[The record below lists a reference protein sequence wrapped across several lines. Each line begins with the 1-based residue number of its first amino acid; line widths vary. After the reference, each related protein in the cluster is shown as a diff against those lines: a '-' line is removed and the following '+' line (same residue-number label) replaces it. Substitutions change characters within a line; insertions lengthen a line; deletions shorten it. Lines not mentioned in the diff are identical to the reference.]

1 MKRKIVSVLM
11 TAVLMMGVLA
21 GCGGSETAT
30 QSAASATGGETSAES
45 TEAESTESSGSESL
59 TAESGGETTG
69 GVLRVGMECAYAPFN
84 WTQESPEVPNGDTA
98 VPIYGSNYYAY
109 GYDVMMAQKLADALG
124 MELEIHKV
132 EWDTIGLAM
141 DSGEYDC
148 IIAGMG
154 RTPEREAAYAFT
166 EPYYYRDNCLTVK
179 KGSGLE
185 DITSLADLAG
195 KNVTV
200 TTQTGTG
207 WISLQEQIPDRVE
220 GANYATTAEC
230 FMAVAN
236 GVADV
241 ALIDVPTAQSALL
254 SNPDL
259 VMITFEEGKG
269 FVDDNGMTNVC
280 IATRLDDTELR
291 DKLQGAMDEM
301 NWDKAQMDEMM
312 SLAIDI
318 QPAAN

>member
-21 GCGGSETAT
+21 GCGGSEAAT
-30 QSAASATGGETSAES
+30 QSAASTTGGETSAES
-45 TEAESTESSGSESL
+45 SGSESSA
-59 TAESGGETTG
+59 AESGGETTG

>member
-1 MKRKIVSVLM
+1 MM
-11 TAVLMMGVLA
+11 AAAVIMAGMAAGLA
-21 GCGGSETAT
+21 GCSTGSTGNT
-30 QSAASATGGETSAES
+30 DASGAETSG
-45 TEAESTESSGSESL
+45 ESSSEKK
-59 TAESGGETTG
+59 
-69 GVLRVGMECAYAPFN
+69 VLRVGMECAYAPFN
-84 WTQESPEVPNGDTA
+84 WTQETEEVANGDTA
-98 VPIYGSNYYAY
+98 VPVYGQNVYAY
-109 GYDVMMAQKLADALG
+109 GYDVMMAKKLADYLG
-124 MELEIHKV
+124 WDLEIHKV

-154 RTPEREAAYAFT
+154 KTPEREASYAFT

-179 KGSGLE
+179 KGSGYE
-185 DITSLADLAG
+185 NITSLADLAG
-195 KNVTV
+195 KNVVV

-207 WISLQEQIPDRVE
+207 WVSLEEQIPDMVA

-230 FMAVAN
+230 FMAVSN

-241 ALIDVPTAQSALL
+241 ALIDRPTAESAVMT
-254 SNPDL
+254 NTDL
-259 VMITFEEGKG
+259 VVVTFDEGKG

-291 DKLQGAMDEM
+291 DTLQEAMDALG
-301 NWDKAQMDEMM
+301 WDDKAKMDEMM
-312 SLAIDI
+312 DVAISV